1 MNGEQL
7 PKAGNHSPVKFLDL
21 SSDFPGSHRGT
32 TARLTGTLSPGLR
45 PARIPPE
52 THGPAPPEPSRLIFY
67 PAASSPKGTRRPAHR
82 NSFVPAPAR
91 PVPLPR
97 PAAQLHRNQPGSTST
112 RRQLPEGQPPPG
124 SPELTCPSS
133 RPARASPETRSPA
146 PPEPTRLNFHP
157 TASSP
162 QGNRRPA
169 HRNSLIPAPARPES
183 LPRPA
188 AQRHR
193 NHPGSLSIQRQPEGP
208 ARIALCLFPKGE
220 IHPVQR
226 DQSGEAG
233 NPPSREIMSI
243 KGYKT
248 VTFYHKSAAFARE
261 GKEFPAY
268 FREPRS
274 FWGDFGRFP
283 GFFGL
288 FPGDFGLFPSP
299 SGRFGAVFF
308 RERLTRKPDWAIIV
322 ADCFRGPAPDPLV

>member
-97 PAAQLHRNQPGSTST
+97 PAAQRCRNHPGSFST

-124 SPELTCPSS
+124 SPELTRPGS
-133 RPARASPETRSPA
+133 RPARIPPETRGPA
-146 PPEPTRLNFHP
+146 PPEPSRLNFY
-157 TASSP
+157 
-162 QGNRRPA
+162 
-169 HRNSLIPAPARPES
+169 PAPAPTGEPPSGSPELTRPGS
-183 LPRPA
+183 RPA
-188 AQRHR
+188 RIPPETQDPAHR